1 MKPFCLGYISQVM
14 WRLFVTFPRNGA
26 GTCIPHPGPSRQ
38 TAQATPSSSLISPAP
53 PNGDPAFAAKV
64 VRAKFCCLQPT
75 GDHNLGNS
83 FSCNF
88 GGLSL
93 ILVFWLSGR
102 DTICLPAFLPLRIAG
117 VRHVRLV
124 AGWSCNLVPV

>member
-26 GTCIPHPGPSRQ
+26 GTCIPHPGPGLPADSTGHSLQ
-38 TAQATPSSSLISPAP
+38 LSNFPSTAQWRSCLCCQSRP
-53 PNGDPAFAAKV
+53 GKV
-64 VRAKFCCLQPT
+64 LLSKTNWRSQFRKFFFL
-75 GDHNLGNS
+75 
-83 FSCNF
+83 F

-102 DTICLPAFLPLRIAG
+102 ATICLPAFLPLRIAG

>member
-26 GTCIPHPGPSRQ
+26 GTCIPHPGPSQQ

-64 VRAKFCCLQPT
+64 AWAKFCCLKPT

-83 FSCNF
+83 YCLMVGTLEFYFSCHIACC
-88 GGLSL
+88 GIITPLT
-93 ILVFWLSGR
+93 ILVVG
-102 DTICLPAFLPLRIAG
+102 PLF
-117 VRHVRLV
+117 VCWRLFP
-124 AGWSCNLVPV
+124 SESPVCAT